1 MRLWIWRVVLLALAL
16 VAGFFAVTL
25 VLPLTTMGD
34 PTYDIA
40 MLRARWWVGFG
51 IIYLQ
56 IGIVIGLALLLWHG
70 AKVWIILASALTV
83 AGGFGIAMEEGRII
97 AYGDVIGSY
106 QDATQRLMISRWAS
120 FGTCIA
126 ALMSGLLAARRE
138 LRA

>member
-83 AGGFGIAMEEGRII
+83 AGALGSPWKRGASLLTAM
-97 AYGDVIGSY
+97 
-106 QDATQRLMISRWAS
+106 
-120 FGTCIA
+120 
-126 ALMSGLLAARRE
+126 
-138 LRA
+138 